1 MININNGNLCQRLSS
16 LNHLCSLWKN
26 SFVENVRATT
36 VQHKWMTDMSSIGII
51 GKGLSLVKAIITQ
64 KQEGR
69 GEFQGGKNDKFN
81 FQFQKPRGEFFG
93 RIR

>member
-1 MININNGNLCQRLSS
+1 M
-16 LNHLCSLWKN
+16 
-26 SFVENVRATT
+26 EDVRGTT
-36 VQHKWMTDMSSIGII
+36 VHHKWMTDMNSIGII

-64 KQEGR
+64 EQEER

-81 FQFQKPRGEFFG
+81 FQFQKPPGEFFG